1 MSIYSNLYIK
11 FSKQKGLPVRNSP
24 FYSVLSFQNHY
35 RLNHV
40 RRFIFHNLKRF
51 GKLIPAFVYMGGKKA
66 YVQFSCRHKGAQL
79 FHTESAA
86 GHKSANDGF
95 MPHAYPPFHTGGY
108 GYCRRF
114 PDSSTEPI
122 FSARLQCFHC
132 GRKCIHR
139 TARDNDTIHTF
150 AVGESA

>member
-1 MSIYSNLYIK
+1 
-11 FSKQKGLPVRNSP
+11 
-24 FYSVLSFQNHY
+24 
-35 RLNHV
+35 
-40 RRFIFHNLKRF
+40 
-51 GKLIPAFVYMGGKKA
+51 MGGKKA

-86 GHKSANDGF
+86 GHKSADDGF
-95 MPHAYPPFHTGGY
+95 MPHAYPPFHTGDTDTVSASQIVH
-108 GYCRRF
+108 RT
-114 PDSSTEPI
+114 D

-150 AVGESA
+150 TVGEPHDLVFNGAIFIIYDI